1 MERSPIAKPKTVEVI
16 RNEKVEENVRRIS
29 LSDID
34 RNYEDMI
41 KRQREQRQEANSR
54 QKELAERFKKNMLD
68 RAYRNQA

>member
-16 RNEKVEENVRRIS
+16 RNEKVEENIRRIS

-41 KRQREQRQEANSR
+41 RRQREQRQAANGC
-54 QKELAERFKKNMLD
+54 QKELTERFKKNMLE
-68 RAYRNQA
+68 RAYQNQA